1 MRNVQEQAATLR
13 GQQNSEDAYAG
24 AGYALL
30 AYGTWGMLPMFW
42 KLFQSRQIPAIEV
55 LAHRM
60 VWSIPVVLG
69 LLFIQSR
76 LPELKAE
83 FRQVKRLPLLFI
95 TALMLGCNWGLYI
108 YGVTSNH
115 IVETSLGYFINPL
128 LNVVLGA
135 VFLRER
141 LNSWQVM
148 AVLLAAAGVGNLIWN
163 LGEWPW
169 LALTLAVTF
178 SIYGLLR
185 KVAPAAPLI
194 GLSVETILLA
204 PLALAFLLYQAT
216 GSGGHFGS
224 GTLLDLLFMATG
236 LATSLPLLWFALAG
250 KRLRFATL
258 GLFQYIAPSL
268 QFILGVFFY
277 GEHFTRIHTITFIC
291 IWSGLAIYS
300 GNMLW
305 ERSAEHAER
314 DVELMPQGNLRS

>member
-1 MRNVQEQAATLR
+1 MRDVQEQIALPEGGHETEIA
-13 GQQNSEDAYAG
+13 SAG

-30 AYGTWGMLPMFW
+30 AYGTWGLLPIFW
-42 KLFQSRQIPAIEV
+42 KLFQVRQIPALEV

-69 LLFIQSR
+69 LLFLQRR
-76 LPELKAE
+76 LPELRAE
-83 FRQVKRLPLLFI
+83 FKQVKRLPLLFV

-141 LNSWQVM
+141 LNPWQII

-204 PLALAFLLYQAT
+204 PLALAFLIYQAV

-224 GTLLDLLFMATG
+224 GTALDLLFMTTG

-277 GEHFTRIHTITFIC
+277 GEHFTDVHTISFIC

-305 ERSAEHAER
+305 ERNVETRMQAE
-314 DVELMPQGNLRS
+314 ELASRSI